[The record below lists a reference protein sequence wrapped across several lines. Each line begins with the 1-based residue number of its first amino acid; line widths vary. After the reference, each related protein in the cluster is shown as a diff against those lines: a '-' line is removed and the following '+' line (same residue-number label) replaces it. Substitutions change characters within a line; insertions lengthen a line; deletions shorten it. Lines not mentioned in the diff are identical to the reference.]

1 MLLPST
7 PAALPLRGCGRYLV
21 VLRALKGMGMTTA
34 RSSAKV
40 VTSFLTAAQSS
51 AAGHR
56 RQGEVQVQLIYKP
69 YEDDEEEDE
78 AEPEPYELL
87 VEEQNITDIKSAAGP
102 RPRPSITQ

>member
-1 MLLPST
+1 
-7 PAALPLRGCGRYLV
+7 
-21 VLRALKGMGMTTA
+21 MTTA
-34 RSSAKV
+34 CSSARV
-40 VTSFLTAAQSS
+40 ATHFAAAAQSS

-102 RPRPSITQ
+102 RPDLAYPDSDAQCLYMAEATS